1 MSSATT
7 TIVRTEA
14 RLFGRELGT
23 LFWVLLFPTLLLG
36 VLGAV
41 PGFREADADLGG
53 QRGVDLYASVSVLLA
68 IIVAAIM
75 SMPVVLTGYR
85 ESGVLRRLRT
95 TPVRPGSLLAAQ
107 VTLHAAAALA
117 SAVLVLGFARVAYDV
132 ALPESFLVYVAC
144 LVLAA
149 AATFSVGAVITA
161 VARTSRVAQTVGM
174 IVFFP
179 SMFTAGVYVPVQAM
193 SGRLHDIVVLTPLGA
208 AAEALNDTMV
218 GRNPDL
224 ADVLV
229 VVAWTVVLSLLA
241 VRWFRWQ

>member
-1 MSSATT
+1 M
-7 TIVRTEA
+7 
-14 RLFGRELGT
+14 
-23 LFWVLLFPTLLLG
+23 
-36 VLGAV
+36 
-41 PGFREADADLGG
+41 
-53 QRGVDLYASVSVLLA
+53 Y
-68 IIVAAIM
+68 
-75 SMPVVLTGYR
+75 
-85 ESGVLRRLRT
+85 
-95 TPVRPGSLLAAQ
+95 
-107 VTLHAAAALA
+107 VT
-117 SAVLVLGFARVAYDV
+117 
-132 ALPESFLVYVAC
+132 C